1 MSFSMAFATDYYPAK
16 PGFRLPVL
24 PALPRLMSG
33 AAFVG
38 GTLAV
43 GLWVSATLGALHGIS
58 STSSG
63 RSEDFR
69 TSLLLAAPRQ
79 PAGPTTWTRYSRP
92 ANRATGETLAALKT
106 PDAQSLDTSGR
117 TIVKQALVADIAERA
132 LGNRWASSASAKDG
146 DTQLAAAETTLGSA
160 LRNHLDRKITTAA
173 LANAQTPGALVSGL
187 PPALKS
193 TPAQIAAAAAQPSA
207 VELAM
212 LPDAVPAPMVRPKQD
227 PFNEVLSAG
236 NAKAVAEKG
245 DASIPLKTAPQKTGP
260 KTLLAYARPD
270 EPMDDA
276 DVRPSLLRKQAALPG
291 PGSKVAVYD
300 ITAQTVYMPDGRKLV
315 AHSGR
320 GKMRD
325 KPKYISVNSWGPT
338 PPNVYRLSKR
348 EALFHGVEALRMTPV
363 GGEKMYGRN
372 GFLTHSYLRRVPGDS
387 AGCIAFANYP
397 TFLAAYKRGE
407 VKTVIV
413 VPSIDELPRYMAML

>member
-1 MSFSMAFATDYYPAK
+1 MAFATDYYPAR

-58 STSSG
+58 STSTG
-63 RSEDFR
+63 RTEDFR

-79 PAGPTTWTRYSRP
+79 SSDPTAWTRYSRP

-106 PDAQSLDTSGR
+106 PDAQPLDTSGR
-117 TIVKQALVADIAERA
+117 RIVKQALVADIAERA
-132 LGNRWASSASAKDG
+132 LGNRWAATANGKDARI
-146 DTQLAAAETTLGSA
+146 AAAENTLGAA
-160 LRNHLDRKITTAA
+160 LKDHLDRKITTAA
-173 LANAQTPGALVSGL
+173 LAGAEAPGTLVAGL

-207 VELAM
+207 IELAM
-212 LPDAVPAPMVRPKQD
+212 LPDAVPAPMLRPQPD
-227 PFNEVLSAG
+227 PFNEVLAG
-236 NAKAVAEKG
+236 GKAKANGDKG
-245 DASIPLKTAPQKTGP
+245 DASIPLKPVPQKTGP

-300 ITAQTVYMPDGRKLV
+300 ITAQTVYMPDGRKMV

-325 KPKYISVNSWGPT
+325 KPKYISVASWGPT

-363 GGEKMYGRN
+363 GGEKMFGRN

-397 TFLAAYKRGE
+397 AFLAAYKRGE